1 VTMVLGTA
9 VVGFIEGSNRVGGTV
24 APTLGPWAVW
34 CLGLGAND
42 ELICLM
48 MDPSHGP
55 TAEVAVWV
63 WPRRPTESLLS
74 SSAE

>member
-9 VVGFIEGSNRVGGTV
+9 LVGFIEGSNRVGGTV

-42 ELICLM
+42 ELICLIM
-48 MDPSHGP
+48 SGSQ
-55 TAEVAVWV
+55 
-63 WPRRPTESLLS
+63 PRAHS
-74 SSAE
+74 